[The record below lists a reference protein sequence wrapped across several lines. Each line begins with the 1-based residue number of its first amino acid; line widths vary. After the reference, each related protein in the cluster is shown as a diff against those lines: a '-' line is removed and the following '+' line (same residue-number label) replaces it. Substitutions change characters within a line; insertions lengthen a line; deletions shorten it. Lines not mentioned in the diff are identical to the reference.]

1 MKLKLL
7 LHITDTLKFSRGE
20 YDGCFGLYTHNNDS
34 IDGWMCCGEVE
45 FDVDIDSGEVAAKA
59 VADIEKEEERIKLAY
74 TEKMAFLEQ
83 SKQELLCI
91 GSDSE

>member
-1 MKLKLL
+1 MKIKQFLT
-7 LHITDTLKFSRGE
+7 ITDTLAFSKG
-20 YDGCFGLYTHNNDS
+20 DFSSCFSLYSTETNGVA
-34 IDGWMCCGEVE
+34 GWSTCGEVE
-45 FDVDIDSGEVAAKA
+45 FDVDIDTKRISAEAI
-59 VADIEKEEERIKLAY
+59 ADIDDEAKRIQLAF